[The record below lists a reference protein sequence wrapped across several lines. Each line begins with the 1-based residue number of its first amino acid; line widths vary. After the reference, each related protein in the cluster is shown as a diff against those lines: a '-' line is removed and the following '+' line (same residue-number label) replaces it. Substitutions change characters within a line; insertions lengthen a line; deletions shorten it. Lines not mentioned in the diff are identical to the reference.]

1 MRGKQDCMGLETE
14 LEHFIAQNANNHVIY
29 SVAVQ

>member
-1 MRGKQDCMGLETE
+1 MQGKQVCMGLETE
-14 LEHFIAQNANNHVIY
+14 LEPFIAQNANNQVIY

>member
-1 MRGKQDCMGLETE
+1 MQSKQVCMGIEAE
-14 LEHFIAQNANNHVIY
+14 LEHFIAQNANNKVIY